1 MIIYRTF
8 YLGDEL
14 WRKVE
19 KLTLNNKTQVILE
32 LSCAAEMDNAKD
44 VGVVHVEYHPTKR
57 AAEQYMQEFNASDY
71 IILNEEN

>member
-8 YLGDEL
+8 YLGAEL
-14 WRKVE
+14 WSKVE

-44 VGVVHVEYHPTKR
+44 VGDVHVEYHPTKR
-57 AAEQYMQEFNASDY
+57 AAEQYMQEFNASNHTT
-71 IILNEEN
+71 LNEEN